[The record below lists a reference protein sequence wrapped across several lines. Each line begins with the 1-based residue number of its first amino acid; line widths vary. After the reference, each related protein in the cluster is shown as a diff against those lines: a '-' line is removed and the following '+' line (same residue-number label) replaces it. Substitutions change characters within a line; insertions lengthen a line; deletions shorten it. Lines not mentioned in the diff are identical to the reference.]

1 MEGSRRHSAAGLI
14 AAAVALV
21 VIMATMAGSGPE
33 SALADNHEDDG
44 YTPNP
49 DLPQA
54 DISVESGADGVTI
67 YIAVSETSPGSSS
80 DSSSSGPDGSGG
92 WSCTADVMNIG
103 NATREWFEQEAPLHP
118 GEAPWVVRCDN
129 GFFGIV
135 WLPIDTQPADIDIVV
150 VQGDSVD
157 PATVAAELLDHVPV
171 PAIIIGV
178 NPTTGLVAVPSWFWI
193 EGYDGAPIVAS
204 DTLGGVTVEVEITPT
219 GYRWSFGDGATLET
233 TSLGQPYPQES
244 DIRHAY
250 EQSSLSVGGSFA
262 VTVEITFS
270 ARYRVDGGAWQ
281 PLDPITRSFTGAY
294 PVQQLQSILTGQ

>member
-1 MEGSRRHSAAGLI
+1 LALVL
-14 AAAVALV
+14 AAVIPLTLLPRSANAESHDDV
-21 VIMATMAGSGPE
+21 YTPDPDAPTSNATVSVDSGP
-33 SALADNHEDDG
+33 
-44 YTPNP
+44 
-49 DLPQA
+49 
-54 DISVESGADGVTI
+54 DGVTI

-80 DSSSSGPDGSGG
+80 DSSSGGPDGSSG

-118 GEAPWVVRCDN
+118 GELPWIVRCDN

-135 WLPIDTQPADIDIVV
+135 WLPVDTQPADINIVV

-157 PATVAAELLDHVPV
+157 PATVAAELRDQVPV
-171 PAIIIGV
+171 PNIAIGV

-204 DTLGGVTVEVEITPT
+204 DTLGDVTVEVEITPA

-233 TSLGQPYPQES
+233 TTLGQAYPQES
-244 DIRHAY
+244 DIRHTY
-250 EQSSLSVGGSFA
+250 EQSSLGVGGSFA
-262 VTVEITFS
+262 VTVKITFS
-270 ARYRVDGGAWQ
+270 ARYRVNGGPWQ
-281 PLDPITRSFTGAY
+281 PLEPITRSFTAAY

>member
-1 MEGSRRHSAAGLI
+1 MAL
-14 AAAVALV
+14 LV
-21 VIMATMAGSGPE
+21 VMAVVAGARPE
-33 SALADNHEDDG
+33 PARADNHEDGG

-54 DISVESGADGVTI
+54 DISVDSGPDGVTI

-80 DSSSSGPDGSGG
+80 DSSSSTGPDASGG

-103 NATREWFEQEAPLHP
+103 NASREWFERESAFHP

-135 WLPIDTQPADIDIVV
+135 WLSIDTQPADIEIVV
-150 VQGDSVD
+150 IQGDSVD
-157 PATVAAELLDHVPV
+157 PATVAVELLDHVPV
-171 PAIIIGV
+171 PGIIIGV
-178 NPTTGLVAVPSWFWI
+178 NPATGLVAVPSWFWI

-204 DTLGGVTVEVEITPT
+204 DTLGGVTVEVEVAPT
-219 GYRWSFGDGATLET
+219 GYRWSFGDGATLDT
-233 TSLGQPYPQES
+233 ASRGQPYPQES
-244 DIRHAY
+244 DIRHTY

-262 VTVEITFS
+262 VTVEVSFS
-270 ARYRVDGGAWQ
+270 ARYRVNGGPWQ

-294 PVQQLQSILTGQ
+294 PVQQLQSILTGR